1 MVNKRIFG
9 FLFTL
14 VMAICLLS
22 GCAAQYKNVNA
33 NQFNRLSSQEDIQ
46 LVDVRTIE
54 EYEAG
59 HIKGAANINVQDSSF
74 RSEINKLDKN
84 KAVLVYCRSGKRS
97 NDAAE
102 IMKEAGFTK
111 IVNLEGGILSWEEA
125 AMPINK

>member
-22 GCAAQYKNVNA
+22 GCAAQYKSVNA

-59 HIKGAANINVQDSSF
+59 HIKDAVNINVQDSSF